1 MRKQKVCLKSE
12 LHCLSKYDVLLEYR
26 TTFKFAAHLKYKLE
40 FMLKENE
47 NLGMIWAI
55 SASDGLQIV
64 MRRTDGCAK
73 RT

>member
-26 TTFKFAAHLKYKLE
+26 TPFKFAAHLK